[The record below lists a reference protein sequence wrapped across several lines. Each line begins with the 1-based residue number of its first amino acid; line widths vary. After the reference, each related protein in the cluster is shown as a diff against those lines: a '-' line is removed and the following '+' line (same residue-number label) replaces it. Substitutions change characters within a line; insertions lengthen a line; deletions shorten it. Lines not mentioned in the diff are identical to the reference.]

1 MVIPY
6 TATERFLMLP
16 EESIEDFNTNSLFEE
31 IHIQPKVGISGDL
44 ESLTRDLLLT
54 LGENPEREGLKR
66 TPERVARMY
75 KELLEGYKM
84 DIPTLVN
91 GAIFETDY
99 QDMVLV
105 KGITFYSLCEHH
117 LLPFFGRVHV
127 AYIPDGK
134 IIGLSKI
141 PRLVGMYAQRLQ
153 VQERMTHQVA
163 ETLESVLHP
172 LGIAVLVEGFH
183 LCAMMRGVRQSEANL
198 ATSCMLGLFEQNGAL
213 RNDFF
218 NQISLQLTKSVNL
231 HK

>member
-1 MVIPY
+1 
-6 TATERFLMLP
+6 
-16 EESIEDFNTNSLFEE
+16 
-31 IHIQPKVGISGDL
+31 
-44 ESLTRDLLLT
+44 LLT

-75 KELLEGYKM
+75 KELLEGYQV

-198 ATSCMLGLFEQNGAL
+198 ATSCMSGLFEQIGAL

-218 NQISLQLTKSVNL
+218 NQINLQSTKLVNM
-231 HK
+231 HE

>member
-1 MVIPY
+1 
-6 TATERFLMLP
+6 MLP

-31 IHIQPKVGISGDL
+31 IPIQPKVGIAGDL

-75 KELLEGYKM
+75 RELLEGYQV

-127 AYIPDGK
+127 AYIPDGR

-141 PRLVGMYAQRLQ
+141 PRIVEMYARRLQ
-153 VQERMTHQVA
+153 VQERMTHQIA

-198 ATSCMLGLFEQNGAL
+198 ATSCMSGLFEQIGAL

-218 NQISLQLTKSVNL
+218 NQINLQSTKLVNM
-231 HK
+231 HE

>member
-1 MVIPY
+1 
-6 TATERFLMLP
+6 MLP
-16 EESIEDFNTNSLFEE
+16 EDSIEDSNTNSLFED
-31 IHIQPKVGISGDL
+31 IHIQPKVGIAEDL

-75 KELLEGYKM
+75 KELLEGYQV

-91 GAIFETDY
+91 GAIFENDY

-141 PRLVGMYAQRLQ
+141 PRLVEMYARRLQ

-172 LGIAVLVEGFH
+172 LGLAVLVEGFH
-183 LCAMMRGVRQSEANL
+183 LCAMMRGVRQIEANL
-198 ATSCMLGLFEQNGAL
+198 STSCMLGLFEQNGAL

-218 NQISLQLTKSVNL
+218 NQISLQSTRLVNL
-231 HK
+231 DE

>member
-1 MVIPY
+1 MVNPY
-6 TATERFLMLP
+6 TATKRFLMLP
-16 EESIEDFNTNSLFEE
+16 EEPIEDFHTNSLFEE
-31 IHIQPKVGISGDL
+31 IHIQPKVGIAGDL

-66 TPERVARMY
+66 TPERVAHMY
-75 KELLEGYKM
+75 KELLEGYQV

-91 GAIFETDY
+91 GAIFKTDY
-99 QDMVLV
+99 HDMVLV

-127 AYIPDGK
+127 AYIPDGR

-141 PRLVGMYAQRLQ
+141 PRLVEMYARRLQ

-183 LCAMMRGVRQSEANL
+183 MCAMMRGVRQSEAKL

-218 NQISLQLTKSVNL
+218 NQINLQSTKSINL
-231 HK
+231 DE

>member
-16 EESIEDFNTNSLFEE
+16 EDSIEDSNTNSLFED
-31 IHIQPKVGISGDL
+31 IHIQPKVGIAEDL

-75 KELLEGYKM
+75 KELLEGYQV

-91 GAIFETDY
+91 GAIFENDY

-141 PRLVGMYAQRLQ
+141 PRLVEMYARRLQ

-172 LGIAVLVEGFH
+172 LGLAVLVEGFH
-183 LCAMMRGVRQSEANL
+183 LCAMMRGVRQIEANL
-198 ATSCMLGLFEQNGAL
+198 STSCMLGLFEQNGAL

-218 NQISLQLTKSVNL
+218 NQISLQSTRLVNL
-231 HK
+231 DE

>member
-1 MVIPY
+1 
-6 TATERFLMLP
+6 MLP

-31 IHIQPKVGISGDL
+31 IPIQPKVGIAGDL

-75 KELLEGYKM
+75 KELLEGYQV

-99 QDMVLV
+99 QDMVLI

-127 AYIPDGK
+127 AYIPDGR

-141 PRLVGMYAQRLQ
+141 PRIVEMYARRLQ
-153 VQERMTHQVA
+153 VQERMTHQIA

-198 ATSCMLGLFEQNGAL
+198 ATSCMSGLFEQNGAL

-218 NQISLQLTKSVNL
+218 NQINLQSTKLVNM
-231 HK
+231 HE

>member
-1 MVIPY
+1 
-6 TATERFLMLP
+6 MLP
-16 EESIEDFNTNSLFEE
+16 EDSIEDSNTNSLFED
-31 IHIQPKVGISGDL
+31 IHIQPKVGIAVDL

-75 KELLEGYKM
+75 KELLEGYQV

-91 GAIFETDY
+91 GAIFENDY

-141 PRLVGMYAQRLQ
+141 PRLVEMYARRLQ

-172 LGIAVLVEGFH
+172 LGLAVLVEGFH
-183 LCAMMRGVRQSEANL
+183 LCAMMRGVRQIEANL
-198 ATSCMLGLFEQNGAL
+198 STSCMLGLFEQNGAL

-218 NQISLQLTKSVNL
+218 NQISLQSTRLVNL
-231 HK
+231 DE